1 MGFHTGVH
9 SGHGLFTWLFKD
21 QIWLCPCRGSA
32 LGDSD
37 HEHLSYLRGARLR
50 PVESY
55 VS

>member
-1 MGFHTGVH
+1 
-9 SGHGLFTWLFKD
+9 
-21 QIWLCPCRGSA
+21 